1 MSHMCSWPSSWVN
14 HHWASSNH
22 TSIRRIGSGPFTSSK
37 MHKYTTHSYLLDNV
51 YLHVAVEWL
60 SLTETP
66 LITCRKHE
74 GCGTTY
80 NIFRC
85 VGYTQTQTHRHRHIH
100 THACA
105 LTQIHACMYTYITHR
120 GDECKHTSH
129 TQMHAHAPHTPDGQT
144 QLKVSISQP
153 CFVLGEL
160 SIHILQI
167 SSSTVCIQW

>member
-1 MSHMCSWPSSWVN
+1 MLIAIATISYQQLVKVMSHMCSWPSSWVN

-85 VGYTQTQTHRHRHIH
+85 VGYTQTQTHRHRHTHTCMRTYTDTRMHVHIH
-100 THACA
+100 NTQKRWMQTH
-105 LTQIHACMYTYITHR
+105 ITHTDACTR
-120 GDECKHTSH
+120 TTHTWWSDP
-129 TQMHAHAPHTPDGQT
+129 T
-144 QLKVSISQP
+144 
-153 CFVLGEL
+153 
-160 SIHILQI
+160 
-167 SSSTVCIQW
+167 